1 MTTPDDARAQMSA
14 AWQQVAQLV
23 NRLPVEQ
30 RQQLKATLRHFNH
43 DLGDRIG
50 LIRSAEALLRRD
62 AQAGSAPCDPELME
76 IIHNAALDLNDLLQ
90 MLRAFAQAIED

>member
-1 MTTPDDARAQMSA
+1 MTTTEEARAQMSA

-23 NRLPVEQ
+23 NRLSPEQ
-30 RQQLKATLRHFNH
+30 RQRLKASIRHFNH
-43 DLGDRIG
+43 DLGDRVG

-62 AQAGSAPCDPELME
+62 AQAGPAPCDQELMD
-76 IIHNAALDLNDLLQ
+76 IIHNAALDLNQLLQ